1 MTDGREFFDSNIV
14 SSCHPVQG
22 NWSLFI
28 PRAERMRELS
38 GHLLRSPQ
46 SLRGFHRGFQKGFH
60 FQNESCDCIKYLNLG
75 DPCCGSGGMFVQSAK
90 FVENHSGNINNIAIY
105 GEDSNPT
112 TWKMAQMNLAMLT
125 ASLFFM

>member
-1 MTDGREFFDSNIV
+1 MYAQAVRKP
-14 SSCHPVQG
+14 PV
-22 NWSLFI
+22 
-28 PRAERMRELS
+28 PR
-38 GHLLRSPQ
+38 
-46 SLRGFHRGFQKGFH
+46 RGWANNQVRLNMFKGCAF
-60 FQNESCDCIKYLNLG
+60 SDVGLDCIKYLKLG

>member
-1 MTDGREFFDSNIV
+1 MYAQAVRKPPVPRRGRANNQVRLNMF
-14 SSCHPVQG
+14 
-22 NWSLFI
+22 
-28 PRAERMRELS
+28 
-38 GHLLRSPQ
+38 
-46 SLRGFHRGFQKGFH
+46 KGCAF
-60 FQNESCDCIKYLNLG
+60 SDVGLDCIKYLKLG

-125 ASLFFM
+125 ASRFFM

>member
-38 GHLLRSPQ
+38 GHLLRSSQ

-112 TWKMAQMNLAMLT
+112 KWKMAQMNLAMLT

>member
-1 MTDGREFFDSNIV
+1 MSIV
-14 SSCHPVQG
+14 LFRPSPHPK
-22 NWSLFI
+22 
-28 PRAERMRELS
+28 
-38 GHLLRSPQ
+38 
-46 SLRGFHRGFQKGFH
+46 SLRGFHRGVQKGFQI
-60 FQNESCDCIKYLNLG
+60 QNESCDCIKYLKLG

>member
-1 MTDGREFFDSNIV
+1 MTWGTLHNPYRYGGGHRE
-14 SSCHPVQG
+14 
-22 NWSLFI
+22 
-28 PRAERMRELS
+28 
-38 GHLLRSPQ
+38 
-46 SLRGFHRGFQKGFH
+46 FQKGF
-60 FQNESCDCIKYLNLG
+60 QIPNESCDCIKYLNLG

>member
-1 MTDGREFFDSNIV
+1 MYAQAVRKPSVPRHGRANNQVRLNMF
-14 SSCHPVQG
+14 
-22 NWSLFI
+22 
-28 PRAERMRELS
+28 
-38 GHLLRSPQ
+38 
-46 SLRGFHRGFQKGFH
+46 KGCAF
-60 FQNESCDCIKYLNLG
+60 SDVGLDCITYLKLG

-125 ASLFFM
+125 ASLFFYVTKWLRR

>member
-1 MTDGREFFDSNIV
+1 MYAQAVRIP
-14 SSCHPVQG
+14 PV
-22 NWSLFI
+22 
-28 PRAERMRELS
+28 
-38 GHLLRSPQ
+38 H
-46 SLRGFHRGFQKGFH
+46 LRGKRIQSSAFAQCAKGCAFPDV
-60 FQNESCDCIKYLNLG
+60 QLDCIKYLKLG

-112 TWKMAQMNLAMLT
+112 KWKMAQMNLAMLT

>member
-1 MTDGREFFDSNIV
+1 MRRKSRERRQSGLI
-14 SSCHPVQG
+14 
-22 NWSLFI
+22 LF
-28 PRAERMRELS
+28 LNYC
-38 GHLLRSPQ
+38 
-46 SLRGFHRGFQKGFH
+46 RGFKGLH
-60 FQNESCDCIKYLNLG
+60 AQNKKFDCIKYLKLG

-112 TWKMAQMNLAMLT
+112 KWKMAQMNLAMLT

>member
-1 MTDGREFFDSNIV
+1 MTAMRAKDRCGSFLRPGRT
-14 SSCHPVQG
+14 
-22 NWSLFI
+22 
-28 PRAERMRELS
+28 AERSGNRRNRSISAYS
-38 GHLLRSPQ
+38 GHFDVKEL
-46 SLRGFHRGFQKGFH
+46 GIK
-60 FQNESCDCIKYLNLG
+60 DCVLI

>member
-1 MTDGREFFDSNIV
+1 MQTAVKPKKPRKQPV
-14 SSCHPVQG
+14 SGCF
-22 NWSLFI
+22 WAK
-28 PRAERMRELS
+28 RTYWRR
-38 GHLLRSPQ
+38 
-46 SLRGFHRGFQKGFH
+46 
-60 FQNESCDCIKYLNLG
+60 IKDDHKI